1 MQLAFPKKV
10 MKNILVATVL
20 IAAFGLTTCR
30 SAPTTAIDSPLVV
43 AKPGVNEITPV
54 DARPGI
60 EAAYSQ
66 FVDIRTPEEYAEGHA
81 YRARNIPFESLMS
94 DLSKLEKNEP
104 VYLIDQGGERSR
116 EAAEMLV
123 KAGFYQ
129 AVSIA
134 GGMTEWEAAGL
145 PVAR

>member
-1 MQLAFPKKV
+1 V
-10 MKNILVATVL
+10 
-20 IAAFGLTTCR
+20 
-30 SAPTTAIDSPLVV
+30 VV

-66 FVDIRTPEEYAEGHA
+66 FVDIRTPEEYAEAHA
-81 YRARNIPFESLMS
+81 YRARNIQFESLMS
-94 DLSKLEKNEP
+94 DLSKLEKNEH
-104 VYLIDQGGERSR
+104 VYLIYLIDQSGERSR